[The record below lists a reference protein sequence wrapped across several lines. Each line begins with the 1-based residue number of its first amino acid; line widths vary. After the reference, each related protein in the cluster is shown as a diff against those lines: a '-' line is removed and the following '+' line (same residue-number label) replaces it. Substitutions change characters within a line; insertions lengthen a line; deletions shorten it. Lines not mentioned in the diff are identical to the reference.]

1 MKEGEHKKY
10 GPDRNFRRR
19 LLLFLGGVLG
29 GWTGIAAQS
38 ACLVESSADFQAA
51 ALQEERSFLDTL
63 SVRLEKGD
71 VAGAVNYGNFVLQQD
86 STEAGKAVKA
96 YEIAVELG
104 QKDAYVEAASF
115 CKKALSYDIFF
126 GKAHLLLARLY
137 AAHPC
142 WTEERAL
149 NQCTYYLVL
158 DNLIRAKQL
167 DVALEK
173 ESDEL
178 LALYSKKL
186 PTRKDLF
193 MLGYTTGDRVH
204 IGGWIGESI
213 IIR

>member
-1 MKEGEHKKY
+1 M
-10 GPDRNFRRR
+10 DRH
-19 LLLFLGGVLG
+19 
-29 GWTGIAAQS
+29 
-38 ACLVESSADFQAA
+38 AA

-115 CKKALSYDIFF
+115 CKKALSYDIFL